1 MSVEQNNDLESST
14 SIDTPV
20 KIISDNTSEECNLLL
35 SAEDKLSYAKK
46 VLYEEQIDGIEITWI
61 VAEWMTKEKL
71 DVLGNDDLT
80 IDQIIALWG
89 ENISHELMTDEKLT
103 VVGYMFSASD
113 IENIWAENIARISID
128 ELNSIV

>member
-1 MSVEQNNDLESST
+1 MSVEQNNDLESSI
-14 SIDTPV
+14 SIDTPA

-46 VLYEEQIDGIEITWI
+46 VLSEEQIDKIGRTWI

-71 DVLGNDDLT
+71 DILGNDDLI

-89 ENISHELMTDEKLT
+89 ENIAHELMTDQKLT
-103 VVGYMFSASD
+103 VVGYMCSASD
-113 IENIWAENIARISID
+113 IKNIWADKIAKMSIE